1 MGKQLLFWKPFLCCT
16 YPCLFTICC
25 MLQRFLKYG
34 TALAA
39 KTESDFNSVERV
51 VQYLEPETEAP
62 EETEPELAAKLPKD
76 WPSSE

>member
-1 MGKQLLFWKPFLCCT
+1 MLYLSLFV
-16 YPCLFTICC
+16 TICC